1 MLEMIAARA
10 ENGVIGNAGDM
21 PWHIPEDL
29 KHFRTV
35 TTGAAVI
42 MGRKTFESIGRPL
55 PKRLNIVITRQEN
68 YAASGCTVVPNLAAA
83 LEAARASDRQIIIG
97 GGEIYRQALSL
108 ADRLWITEIAAS
120 PKGDTTFPELNDADW
135 ETMLLSELPAEGE
148 RPAVKFLRLDRR
160 HQAGAASA

>member
-10 ENGVIGNAGDM
+10 ANGVIGNAGDM

-97 GGEIYRQALSL
+97 GGEIYRQALPL

-120 PKGDTTFPELNDADW
+120 PEGDTTFPELNDADW

>member
-10 ENGVIGNAGDM
+10 ANGVIGNAGDM

>member
-10 ENGVIGNAGDM
+10 ANGVIGNAGDM

-160 HQAGAASA
+160 HQAGAASV

>member
-1 MLEMIAARA
+1 MLEMIVAHAQ
-10 ENGVIGNAGDM
+10 NGVIGNAGAM

-29 KHFRTV
+29 KHFRSV

-55 PKRLNIVITRQEN
+55 PKRLNIVITRQAN
-68 YAASGCTVVPNLAAA
+68 YAAPGCTVVSDLAAA
-83 LEAARASDRQIIIG
+83 LEAAKASDRQIIIG
-97 GGEIYRQALSL
+97 GGEIYRQALPQ

-120 PKGDTTFPELNDADW
+120 PAGDTTFPNLNEADW
-135 ETMLLSELPAEGE
+135 ETTLLSALPAEGD

-160 HQAGAASA
+160 R

>member
-10 ENGVIGNAGDM
+10 ANGVIGNAGDM

-97 GGEIYRQALSL
+97 GGEIYRQALPQ

-120 PKGDTTFPELNDADW
+120 PEGDTTFPELNDADW
-135 ETMLLSELPAEGE
+135 ETTLLSELPAEGE